1 MGAEYEETMERDGI
15 GGDLGVK
22 VSYQIKRRHKGR
34 QGRRWEARK
43 WMCISPEFTAYMY
56 EILKK
61 MKRKWS
67 TWLVGGMFIG
77 DRDSVWD
84 DTKVLS

>member
-1 MGAEYEETMERDGI
+1 MGAEYEETMEKDGI

-22 VSYQIKRRHKGR
+22 VNYQIKRRQKVR
-34 QGRRWEARK
+34 RGRRWEARK

-61 MKRKWS
+61 
-67 TWLVGGMFIG
+67 I
-77 DRDSVWD
+77 
-84 DTKVLS
+84 